1 MIAWRIW
8 YARNEVM
15 HEKPL
20 PAIEGSRRFIC
31 SYMLSLDNI
40 RNLTSEQI
48 IKGKQV
54 VGQVS
59 PLTQC
64 RTADIPHALWTPP
77 QADELKL
84 NVDGAFMVQTKQA
97 GAGTILH
104 RSDGSVVFS
113 ACRVLWRC
121 SSALEAELMACLEGI
136 RLATDMGHQQ
146 IVVETDCQEL
156 VLIATNEERNGSP
169 LGHLIEDLRLLLAS
183 AHIVGFNK
191 IPRVCNIA
199 SHELARFG
207 MVNSRS
213 QVWLGSVPCEL
224 RETISKDCNN
234 SIPI

>member
-1 MIAWRIW
+1 
-8 YARNEVM
+8 
-15 HEKPL
+15 
-20 PAIEGSRRFIC
+20 
-31 SYMLSLDNI
+31 MLSLDNI

-59 PLTQC
+59 PLAQC
-64 RTADIPHALWTPP
+64 RAVDVPHVLWTPP

-84 NVDGAFMVQTKQA
+84 NVDGAFMVQTNQA

-146 IVVETDCQEL
+146 IVVEKDCQEL
-156 VLIATNEERNGSP
+156 VLLATNEERNRSP

-183 AHIVGFNK
+183 AHIVGFVK
-191 IPRVCNIA
+191 IPRVCNSA

-224 RETISKDCNN
+224 GETISKDCNN
-234 SIPI
+234 SIPILYTPYFFSPAKKIND